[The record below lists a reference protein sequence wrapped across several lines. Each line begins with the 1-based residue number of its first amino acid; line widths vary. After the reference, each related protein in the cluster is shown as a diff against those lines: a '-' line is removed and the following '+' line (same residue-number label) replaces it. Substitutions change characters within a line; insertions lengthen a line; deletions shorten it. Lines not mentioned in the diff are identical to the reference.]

1 MGLPTSRTLSIVL
14 LPKRCILNS
23 TPRNKP
29 RAPVI
34 LTVMCYRQSNHFK
47 ADSHIACRAHAVR
60 LQCRAAK
67 GLECVFPIRFTQCD
81 RVRFTL
87 AMSYPCHASTMPF
100 FSRPQHS
107 TAVSRRPCL
116 DLEKNGMI
124 GAWHGHGMASVNH
137 TRSHCVNQM
146 GKTHSKPLAAR
157 HGMGTVWAWHG
168 HSMLCVNRPLR
179 H

>member
-87 AMSYPCHASTMPF
+87 AMSYQCHASTMPF

-107 TAVSRRPCL
+107 TAVSRRPCCAVVL
-116 DLEKNGMI
+116 RRTAWSKQGM
-124 GAWHGHGMASVNH
+124 GMAWQV
-137 TRSHCVNQM
+137 
-146 GKTHSKPLAAR
+146 
-157 HGMGTVWAWHG
+157 
-168 HSMLCVNRPLR
+168 
-179 H
+179 